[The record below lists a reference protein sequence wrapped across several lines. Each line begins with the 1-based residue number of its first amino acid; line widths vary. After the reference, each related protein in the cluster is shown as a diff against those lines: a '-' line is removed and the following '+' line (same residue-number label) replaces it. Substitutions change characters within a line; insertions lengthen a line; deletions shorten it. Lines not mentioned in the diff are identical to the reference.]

1 MTISELASATT
12 TQPVVKGRKRVRG
25 MTVTRRLQRGLA
37 LLLMSIGGAFYLLP
51 LFWMA
56 TSSLKTNAEVF
67 AYPPK
72 WFPAVPQ
79 WGNYVTAFQL
89 MHFLTLLKNSALIT
103 SMTMVGAMLSSSMAA
118 YAFARLRFAG
128 RDIWFMVVLATMMLP
143 GYVTMIPVYVIF
155 RHLHWINTLKPLIV
169 PSFLGGGAFNIFLL
183 RQYLMTIPY
192 DLDDAARIDGC
203 SHYRI
208 YWDILMPLARPALG
222 AIAIFLFIGHWND
235 FFGPLIYLHSQEN
248 FTLALGLYRFRG
260 PYTVEWSYLMAGTLM
275 VASAPLVVFFLFQR
289 YFIEGMV
296 MTGIKG

>member
-1 MTISELASATT
+1 MTTSELASAATR
-12 TQPVVKGRKRVRG
+12 QPVVKSRKRVRG
-25 MTVTRRLQRGLA
+25 MTATRRLQRGLA
-37 LLLMSIGGAFYLLP
+37 LLLMSLGGAFYLLP

-128 RDIWFMVVLATMMLP
+128 RDMWFMVVLATMMLP

-208 YWDILMPLARPALG
+208 YWNILMPLARPALG

-275 VASAPLVVFFLFQR
+275 VASAPLIVFFLFQR

>member
-1 MTISELASATT
+1 MAVPNAAIGTGASSLVRPA
-12 TQPVVKGRKRVRG
+12 KRGRG
-25 MTVTRRLQRGLA
+25 MTATRRLQRALA
-37 LLLMSIGGAFYLLP
+37 ICTMSFGAIFFLLP
-51 LFWMA
+51 LFWMVMSSVK
-56 TSSLKTNAEVF
+56 TSSEVF

-72 WFPAVPQ
+72 WFPASIQ
-79 WGNYVTAFQL
+79 WGNYATAFEQ

-103 SMTMVGAMLSSSMAA
+103 SMAMLGALISSSMAA

-128 RDIWFMVVLATMMLP
+128 RDLWFMVVLATMMLP

-155 RHLHWINTLKPLIV
+155 RLLGWINTLKPLII
-169 PSFLGGGAFNIFLL
+169 PSFLGGGAFYIFLL

-192 DLDDAARIDGC
+192 DLDDAARMDGC

-208 YWDILMPLARPALG
+208 YWNILMPLARPALG
-222 AIAIFLFIGHWND
+222 AAAIFLFIGHWND

-260 PYTVEWSYLMAGTLM
+260 PYTVEWNYLMAGTLM
-275 VASAPLVVFFLFQR
+275 VAAAPLIIFFVFQR

-296 MTGIKG
+296 MSGMKG

>member
-1 MTISELASATT
+1 MATT
-12 TQPVVKGRKRVRG
+12 DITRPGRVAQSGSRRRSSG
-25 MTVTRRLQRGLA
+25 MAATRRLQRGLA
-37 LLLMSIGGAFYLLP
+37 ILVMAIGAAFYVLP

-79 WGNYVTAFQL
+79 WHNYVEAWTL

-103 SMTMVGAMLSSSMAA
+103 SMTMVGAMLSASMAS
-118 YAFARLRFAG
+118 YAFARLRFTG
-128 RDIWFMVVLATMMLP
+128 RDLWFTLVLATMMLP
-143 GYVTMIPVYVIF
+143 GYVTMIPVYIIF
-155 RHLHWINTLKPLIV
+155 RNLGWINTLKPLIV
-169 PSFLGGGAFNIFLL
+169 PAFLGGGAFNIFLL

-208 YWDILMPLARPALG
+208 YWNILMPLAKPALG
-222 AIAIFLFIGHWND
+222 AIAIFLFINHWND

-260 PYTVEWSYLMAGTLM
+260 PYTAEWNYLMAGTLM
-275 VASAPLVVFFLFQR
+275 VATAPLIIFFLFQR

-296 MTGIKG
+296 MSGIKG